1 MRHHRTRPT
10 LVAAVLAGML
20 LASTGCSGSGADD
33 NALVLYNAQN
43 SRLMETL
50 VQQFTA
56 QSGIAVTMRNGGD
69 SELGSQLVKEGGKSP
84 ADVFTTENATAMALV
99 ERAGLFA
106 PLQPE
111 ALEGVPKQFVPDD
124 QTWVG
129 VAARSTVLV
138 FDPKQVAEPALPAAL
153 LDLAKP
159 EWKGRFAYAPTG
171 ADFQAI
177 TAAVY
182 ALKGDQV
189 GDAFVQGLQANG
201 VKYAN
206 NIAILKAVNAG
217 EIPAGITYHYYWFQD
232 RAGTGQDSDRAQLHY
247 FGQGDPGAFLSIGG
261 AGVLTSSKRAAQ
273 AQQLVAFL
281 ASRKGQEVLA
291 KSNDLQYAIN
301 HDVASNPA
309 LRPLSTLRPPTVSL
323 SQLDG
328 PKVLA
333 AFRRVGIL

>member
-1 MRHHRTRPT
+1 MRRDRTT
-10 LVAAVLAGML
+10 LKLVPVLVLGGL
-20 LASTGCSGSGADD
+20 LTLTGCSGVGAQDD
-33 NALVLYNAQN
+33 ALVLYNAQN
-43 SRLMETL
+43 SKLMQSM
-50 VQQFTA
+50 VQEFTA
-56 QSGIAVTMRNGGD
+56 ESGIPVTLRNGGD
-69 SELGSQLVKEGGKSP
+69 SELGSQLVNEGGKSP

-99 ERAGLFA
+99 DRAGLFA

-111 ALEGVPKQFVPDD
+111 ALEGVPAQYVPDD
-124 QTWVG
+124 KTWVG

-138 FDPKQVAEPALPAAL
+138 YDPEQVAEPALPTSL
-153 LDLAKP
+153 LDLGKP

-182 ALKGDQV
+182 ALEGDQV
-189 GDAFVQGLQANG
+189 GNRFVQGLQANG

-206 NIAILKAVNAG
+206 TIAILKAVDAG
-217 EIPAGITYHYYWFQD
+217 EIPAGITYHDYWFQD
-232 RAGTGQDSDRAQLHY
+232 RAGTGQDSDRAKLHY
-247 FGQGDPGAFLSIGG
+247 FGQGDPGGFLSIGG
-261 AGVLTSSKRAAQ
+261 AGVLASSKHAAQ

-309 LRPLSTLRPPTVSL
+309 LRPLTSLRPPTVAL
-323 SQLDG
+323 STLDG